1 MWECRICFFG
11 VEGAGNRR
19 GVKMGRVEAEG
30 ESEMSNLVLGR
41 ELREEDEIRVL
52 IGAAG
57 DAREMVK
64 SCSHLRKNF
73 R

>member
-1 MWECRICFFG
+1 MVARALVSASFL
-11 VEGAGNRR
+11 RL
-19 GVKMGRVEAEG
+19 
-30 ESEMSNLVLGR
+30 MSNLVLGR